1 MTMMTITTC
10 KEDTRLRMQDSG
22 CRIPV
27 FYIFLLA
34 LLIPLLF
41 NNAVYGVEDYSRRD
55 MSQLAD
61 TALDEILSGKEFRVE
76 EPKPSLLDKL
86 MVRLFSLLPGEIGWL
101 ETAFRWLFY
110 TFAVIA
116 IVAGLIFVAKRF
128 GKLPSFTTSHDDS
141 VEIQN
146 DVDAEAVK
154 MQAYEC
160 SKEGNY
166 RLAIR
171 YLYLS
176 LLLYLDK
183 AGLLTYDM
191 SKTDAEYISEAHSSM
206 GSEADRFSSLTLFF
220 ERKWYGMEK
229 SSLGDFRQCEETF
242 VRLTGSD

>member
-1 MTMMTITTC
+1 MITITTC
-10 KEDTRLRMQDSG
+10 KEDSRLKTQDARF
-22 CRIPV
+22 RILV

-41 NNAVYGVEDYSRRD
+41 NNAAYGGEDYSRRK
-55 MSQLAD
+55 MSQLAN
-61 TALDEILSGKEFRVE
+61 TALDEILSGKEFRAE
-76 EPKPSLLDKL
+76 EPKPSWLAKL
-86 MVRLFSLLPGEIGWL
+86 MERLFSLLPEEIGWL
-101 ETAFRWLFY
+101 GTAFRWLFY
-110 TFAVIA
+110 IFVVIA
-116 IVAGLIFVAKRF
+116 TVAGLIFATKRF
-128 GKLPSFTTSHDDS
+128 GKLPSFTTNRDDS

-146 DVDAEAVK
+146 DIDAEAVK

-191 SKTDAEYISEAHSSM
+191 SKTNAEYISEAHNSM
-206 GSEADRFSSLTLFF
+206 GNESESFSSLTLFF